1 MSPTNNNK
9 TNKKEEEEAETN
21 KTHRKICAFRD
32 IALFSYLFT
41 RSIVLRSQ
49 KQSN

>member
-9 TNKKEEEEAETN
+9 TKKKEEEAKTN

-41 RSIVLRSQ
+41 RIIVLRSQ

>member
-9 TNKKEEEEAETN
+9 TKKKEEEEAKTN

-41 RSIVLRSQ
+41 RIIVLRSQ